1 MGLFCKTE
9 VRVYSR
15 YYRDILESKSLG
27 LKYLEF
33 SYVMQYNEIKNLVSI
48 DWRKQSKLKSMT

>member
-1 MGLFCKTE
+1 M
-9 VRVYSR
+9 YSR